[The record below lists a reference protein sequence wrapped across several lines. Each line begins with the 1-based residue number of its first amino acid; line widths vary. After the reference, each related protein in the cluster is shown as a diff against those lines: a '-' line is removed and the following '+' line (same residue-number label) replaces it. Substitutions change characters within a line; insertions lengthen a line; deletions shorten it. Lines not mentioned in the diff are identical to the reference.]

1 MVLLGLAAVAY
12 YLQHDRKVD
21 LMDTSDRKFAY
32 EDVSDI
38 SKITLEKV
46 GWRKQEFVY
55 RDGDWYINGKKVAD
69 YKMLTLLKG
78 ITSTRVENLPSKE
91 AYPTINKS
99 IKKNGIKVQVYNKRG
114 KVARS
119 YTVGPNALNDRCTYF
134 MMDGHKTAYCMN
146 IAGLGAVRTRFAQDE
161 EKWWDVALFEIEEKD
176 LQSIKVEYNKDYT
189 SSFEIR
195 RNGDTF
201 EVIDLGGKT
210 TGKAI
215 DQNKVRAYISEY
227 RELNGEGYDNTYV
240 KKDSISSLLP
250 FATIAVTDIANQQKS
265 IKLFPVAE
273 LMDPT
278 DEAFDAE
285 DALRL
290 EKYFV
295 GVSNGDFMVA
305 QQKLMKPVLRPY
317 NYFLK

>member
-1 MVLLGLAAVAY
+1 
-12 YLQHDRKVD
+12 
-21 LMDTSDRKFAY
+21 
-32 EDVSDI
+32 
-38 SKITLEKV
+38 
-46 GWRKQEFVY
+46 
-55 RDGDWYINGKKVAD
+55 
-69 YKMLTLLKG
+69 
-78 ITSTRVENLPSKE
+78 
-91 AYPTINKS
+91 
-99 IKKNGIKVQVYNKRG
+99 
-114 KVARS
+114 
-119 YTVGPNALNDRCTYF
+119 